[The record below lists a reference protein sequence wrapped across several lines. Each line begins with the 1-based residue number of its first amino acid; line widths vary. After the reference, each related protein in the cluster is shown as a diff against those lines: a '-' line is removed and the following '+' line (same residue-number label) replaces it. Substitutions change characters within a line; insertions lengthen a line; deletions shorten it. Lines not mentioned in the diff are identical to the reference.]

1 MEIKPILFRTD
12 MVRAIFDGCKTQT
25 RRLKSPGTIGDV
37 LWVRET
43 WNRGYIDSSDQ
54 ELCNE
59 HWFEEYHKRDGCF
72 LDGISGYFYRAGMDK
87 RDERELHMV
96 WRPSIHM
103 PKEAARLFLHITD
116 VGYEPL
122 QDMTPADCVRD
133 GGFARE
139 AVDLL
144 GVEALFKPLWNGT
157 IKREKL
163 KESGWDANPW
173 VWKID
178 FRLCERP
185 EGFL

>member
-12 MVRAIFDGCKTQT
+12 MVRAILNGYKTQT
-25 RRLKSPGTIGDV
+25 RRLESPGTVGDV

-43 WNRGYIDSSDQ
+43 WWRGYGA
-54 ELCNE
+54 
-59 HWFEEYHKRDGCF
+59 DGKY
-72 LDGISGYFYRAGMDK
+72 GYFYRARMNRHEEIDFC
-87 RDERELHMV
+87 V
-96 WRPSIHM
+96 SWRPSIHM

-116 VGYEPL
+116 VTYEPL
-122 QDMTPADCVRD
+122 QKMTPADCVRD
-133 GGFARE
+133 GGFTRE